1 MGTPSVNRHPTQEG
15 RRRRTDTITGLP
27 GRVSWKPGLVQPPP
41 CICNVFSLWS
51 ELDLFSFPNREGRR
65 QRREGGREGGQTE
78 GTLASLLPSQSKEG
92 PGVVLSQQEPPG
104 ASWMDKVSPTRR
116 QVLTQLLSKQ
126 GSTGSPSVP
135 SGGRDIPSS
144 SGFPQLSN
152 RHNTAADRTLKGF
165 CPLLVGAE
173 GATTEKP
180 AEPPMAT
187 CADTSV
193 QSSGGRS
200 CSKMRSRAMSQV
212 QDPLSAEMCFLGVSS
227 PDAPVKYLTT
237 PNRRHFSLGTA
248 PDATNCILHPD
259 EPLSHR
265 PLPGGLRAK
274 TLPFPSHSP

>member
-1 MGTPSVNRHPTQEG
+1 
-15 RRRRTDTITGLP
+15 
-27 GRVSWKPGLVQPPP
+27 
-41 CICNVFSLWS
+41 
-51 ELDLFSFPNREGRR
+51 
-65 QRREGGREGGQTE
+65 
-78 GTLASLLPSQSKEG
+78 
-92 PGVVLSQQEPPG
+92 
-104 ASWMDKVSPTRR
+104 MDKGSSTRV
-116 QVLTQLLSKQ
+116 QILTQLLSKQ

-152 RHNTAADRTLKGF
+152 GHNTAADRTLKGF

-173 GATTEKP
+173 GATAEKA
-180 AEPPMAT
+180 AEPPTAT

-200 CSKMRSRAMSQV
+200 CSEISRAMSQV
-212 QDPLSAEMCFLGVSS
+212 QDPPSAEMCFLGVSS

-237 PNRRHFSLGTA
+237 PERRRFSLGTA
-248 PDATNCILHPD
+248 PAATNCILHPD
-259 EPLSHR
+259 EPLGRR